1 MAEMRGIKFNQLITY
16 IVLTAWSLIVLF
28 PLWTLIVNSF
38 KPQKEIF
45 KDPFGLP
52 DTFTLDGY
60 KAVWSSG
67 RFDLYFINS
76 LIVTIL
82 SLTLILF
89 VGSMAAYA
97 LAKWRSRASNF
108 LYVFFIA
115 GLMIPIRLGTI
126 DLVRL
131 IKALNLQD
139 TIWSLI
145 PVYVAMGMP
154 IATFVLTA
162 FIKELPNE
170 MFDAAK
176 VDGASEWQVYSII
189 VLPLMRPALATVA
202 IFNMIKIWNDF
213 WFPLVFIRAEESRTV
228 ALGVSLL
235 FGQYRTDWTRA
246 LAVLSLAAIPLLVLY
261 ILLAREFIKGLTA
274 GAVKG

>member
-1 MAEMRGIKFNQLITY
+1 MSRAQLARIPTY
-16 IVLTAWSLIVLF
+16 ILLTSWSAIVLF
-28 PLWTLIVNSF
+28 PIWTLVINSF
-38 KPQKEIF
+38 KPQRDIF
-45 KDPFGLP
+45 RDPFGLP
-52 DTFTLDGY
+52 KNFTFAGY
-60 KAVWSSG
+60 IAAWKTG
-67 RFDLYFINS
+67 RFDLYFTNTI
-76 LIVTIL
+76 IVTVV
-82 SLTLILF
+82 SLALILL

-97 LAKWRSRASNF
+97 LAKWKSRVTSF

-131 IKALNLQD
+131 IKALSLQD

-145 PVYVAMGMP
+145 PVYVAMGIP

-162 FIKELPNE
+162 FIKELPHE

-176 VDGASEWQVYSII
+176 VDGASEWQIYGTI

-213 WFPLVFIRAEESRTV
+213 WFPLVFIRAEQSRTV

-246 LAVLSLAAIPLLVLY
+246 LAVLSLAAVPLLILY
-261 ILLAREFIKGLTA
+261 VLLAREFIKGLTA

>member
-1 MAEMRGIKFNQLITY
+1 MRLNKPQLLFTY
-16 IVLTAWSLIVLF
+16 IVLGIWSLIVLF
-28 PLWTLIVNSF
+28 PIWTLVVNSF
-38 KPQKEIF
+38 KPQKQIF

-52 DTFTLDGY
+52 ETFTLDGY
-60 KAVWSSG
+60 REAWNNG
-67 RFDLYFINS
+67 RFDLYFINT
-76 LIVTIL
+76 LIVTAIAL
-82 SLTLILF
+82 GLILF
-89 VGSMAAYA
+89 IGSMAAYA
-97 LAKWRSRASNF
+97 LAKWKSPVSSF

-115 GLMIPIRLGTI
+115 GLMIPIRLGTL

-139 TIWSLI
+139 TYWSLI

-162 FIKELPNE
+162 FIKELPGE
-170 MFDAAK
+170 MFEAAK
-176 VDGASEWQVYSII
+176 IDGATEWQVYSRI

-213 WFPLVFIRAEESRTV
+213 WFSLVFIRAEESRTV

-246 LAVLSLAAIPLLVLY
+246 LAVLSLAAVPMLILY
-261 ILLAREFIKGLTA
+261 MILAREFIKGLTA

>member
-1 MAEMRGIKFNQLITY
+1 MKRMKFNQLITY
-16 IVLTAWSLIVLF
+16 IVLTIWSVIVLF
-28 PLWTLIVNSF
+28 PLWTLIINSF

-52 DTFTLDGY
+52 DTFTFDGY
-60 KAVWSSG
+60 KAAWSSG
-67 RFDLYFINS
+67 RFDLYFTNT
-76 LIVTIL
+76 LIVTII

-89 VGSMAAYA
+89 IGSMAAYS
-97 LAKWRSRASNF
+97 LAKWKSPVTNF

-115 GLMIPIRLGTI
+115 GLMIPIRLGTL

-162 FIKELPNE
+162 FIKELPSE

-176 VDGASEWQVYSII
+176 VDGASEWQVYSTI

-213 WFPLVFIRAEESRTV
+213 WFPLVFIRSEEARTV

-246 LAVLSLAAIPLLVLY
+246 LSVLSMAAIPLLILY
-261 ILLAREFIKGLTA
+261 VLLAREFIKGLTA

>member
-1 MAEMRGIKFNQLITY
+1 MPRLRLSRVVTYLI
-16 IVLTAWSLIVLF
+16 LTAWSLVVLF
-28 PLWTLIVNSF
+28 PIWTLVVNSF
-38 KPQKEIF
+38 KPQKDIF
-45 KDPFGLP
+45 NDPFGLP
-52 DTFTLDGY
+52 QHFTLAGY
-60 KAVWSSG
+60 QAAWSMG
-67 RFDLYFINS
+67 RFDLYFFNTIFVTVIS
-76 LIVTIL
+76 LF
-82 SLTLILF
+82 LILF

-97 LAKWRSRASNF
+97 IAKWKSWVTSF

-126 DLVRL
+126 ALVRL

-139 TIWSLI
+139 SLWSLI

-162 FIKELPNE
+162 FIRELPSE

-176 VDGASEWQVYSII
+176 VDGASEWYIYTSI
-189 VLPLMRPALATVA
+189 VLPLTRPALATVV

-213 WFPLVFIRAEESRTV
+213 WFPLVFIREEQSRTV
-228 ALGVSLL
+228 SLGVSLL
-235 FGQYRTDWTRA
+235 FGQYRTDWNRA
-246 LAVLSLAAIPLLVLY
+246 LSVLSLAAIPILILY
-261 ILLAREFIKGLTA
+261 VILSREFIKGLTA

>member
-1 MAEMRGIKFNQLITY
+1 MRWNRLQHIFTY
-16 IVLTAWSLIVLF
+16 VVLTVWSVIVLF
-28 PLWTLIVNSF
+28 PIWTLVINSF
-38 KPQKEIF
+38 KPQKQIF

-60 KAVWSSG
+60 REAWNTG
-67 RFDLYFINS
+67 RFDLYFINTI
-76 LIVTIL
+76 IVTVIAL
-82 SLTLILF
+82 GLILF
-89 VGSMAAYA
+89 IGSMAAYA
-97 LAKWRSRASNF
+97 LAKWKSPVANV
-108 LYVFFIA
+108 LYIFFIA
-115 GLMIPIRLGTI
+115 GLMIPIRLGTL

-131 IKALNLQD
+131 IKALHLQD
-139 TIWSLI
+139 TYWSLI

-162 FIKELPNE
+162 FIKELPGE
-170 MFDAAK
+170 MFEAAK
-176 VDGASEWQVYSII
+176 IDGASEWQVYSRI
-189 VLPLMRPALATVA
+189 VLPLMRPAMATVA

-246 LAVLSLAAIPLLVLY
+246 LAVLSLAAVPMLILY

>member
-1 MAEMRGIKFNQLITY
+1 MPRLRLSRVVTYLI
-16 IVLTAWSLIVLF
+16 LTAWSLVVLF
-28 PLWTLIVNSF
+28 PIWTLVVNSF
-38 KPQKEIF
+38 KPQKDIF
-45 KDPFGLP
+45 NDPFGLP
-52 DTFTLDGY
+52 QHFTLAGY
-60 KAVWSSG
+60 QAAWSMG
-67 RFDLYFINS
+67 RFDLYFFNTIFVTVIS
-76 LIVTIL
+76 LF
-82 SLTLILF
+82 LILF

-97 LAKWRSRASNF
+97 IAKWKSWVTSF

-139 TIWSLI
+139 SLWSLI

-162 FIKELPNE
+162 FIRELPSE

-176 VDGASEWQVYSII
+176 VDGASEWYIYTSI
-189 VLPLMRPALATVA
+189 VLPLTRPALATVV

-213 WFPLVFIRAEESRTV
+213 WFPLVFIREEQSRTV
-228 ALGVSLL
+228 SLGVSLL
-235 FGQYRTDWTRA
+235 FGQYRTDWNRA
-246 LAVLSLAAIPLLVLY
+246 LSVLSLAAIPILILY
-261 ILLAREFIKGLTA
+261 VILSREFIKGLTA

>member
-1 MAEMRGIKFNQLITY
+1 MRFKKPQLLLTY
-16 IVLTAWSLIVLF
+16 IVLSVWSVIVLF
-28 PLWTLIVNSF
+28 PIWTLVVNSF
-38 KPQKEIF
+38 KPQKQIF

-60 KAVWSSG
+60 RAAWNNG
-67 RFDLYFINS
+67 RFDLYFVNT
-76 LIVTIL
+76 LIVTAIAL
-82 SLTLILF
+82 GLILF
-89 VGSMAAYA
+89 IGSMAAYA
-97 LAKWRSRASNF
+97 LAKWKSPVSNF
-108 LYVFFIA
+108 LYIFFIA
-115 GLMIPIRLGTI
+115 GLMIPIRLGTL

-139 TIWSLI
+139 TYWSLI

-162 FIKELPNE
+162 FIKELPGE
-170 MFDAAK
+170 MFEAAK
-176 VDGASEWQVYSII
+176 IDGASEWQIYSRI

-246 LAVLSLAAIPLLVLY
+246 LAVLSLAALPMLILY
-261 ILLAREFIKGLTA
+261 MLLAREFIKGLTA

>member
-1 MAEMRGIKFNQLITY
+1 
-16 IVLTAWSLIVLF
+16 
-28 PLWTLIVNSF
+28 
-38 KPQKEIF
+38 
-45 KDPFGLP
+45 
-52 DTFTLDGY
+52 
-60 KAVWSSG
+60 
-67 RFDLYFINS
+67 
-76 LIVTIL
+76 
-82 SLTLILF
+82 
-89 VGSMAAYA
+89 
-97 LAKWRSRASNF
+97 
-108 LYVFFIA
+108 
-115 GLMIPIRLGTI
+115 MIPIRLGTI

-131 IKALNLQD
+131 IKALDMQD

-176 VDGASEWQVYSII
+176 VDGASEWQIYSSI

-213 WFPLVFIRAEESRTV
+213 WFPLVFIRSEESRTV

-246 LAVLSLAAIPLLVLY
+246 LSVLSMAAVPLLILY
-261 ILLAREFIKGLTA
+261 VLLAREFIKGLTA

>member
-1 MAEMRGIKFNQLITY
+1 MRLKKPQLLFTY
-16 IVLTAWSLIVLF
+16 IVLSVWSVIVLF
-28 PLWTLIVNSF
+28 PIWTLVVNSF
-38 KPQKEIF
+38 KPQKQIF

-60 KAVWSSG
+60 RAAWNNG
-67 RFDLYFINS
+67 RFDLYLVTI
-76 LIVTIL
+76 LIVTAIAL
-82 SLTLILF
+82 GLVLF
-89 VGSMAAYA
+89 IGSMAAYA
-97 LAKWRSRASNF
+97 LARWKSPVSNF
-108 LYVFFIA
+108 LYIFFIA
-115 GLMIPIRLGTI
+115 GLMIPIRLGTL

-139 TIWSLI
+139 TYWSLI

-162 FIKELPNE
+162 FIKELPGE
-170 MFDAAK
+170 MFEAAK
-176 VDGASEWQVYSII
+176 IDGASEWQIYSRI

-246 LAVLSLAAIPLLVLY
+246 LAVLSLAALPMLILY
-261 ILLAREFIKGLTA
+261 MLLAREFIKGLTA

>member
-1 MAEMRGIKFNQLITY
+1 MRRTLSRSLTYLI
-16 IVLTAWSLIVLF
+16 LTIWSVIVLF

-38 KPQKEIF
+38 KTQKDIF
-45 KDPFGLP
+45 ADPFGLP
-52 DTFTLDGY
+52 LHPTVAGY
-60 KAVWSSG
+60 VAAWTEG
-67 RFDLYFINS
+67 RFDLYFFNTIFVTVIS
-76 LIVTIL
+76 LF
-82 SLTLILF
+82 LILF
-89 VGSMAAYA
+89 FGSLAAYA
-97 LAKWRSRASNF
+97 LAKWKSKF
-108 LYVFFIA
+108 TGLLYIFFIA

-139 TIWSLI
+139 TLWSLI

-162 FIKELPNE
+162 FIQTLPQE

-176 VDGASEWQVYSII
+176 VDGATEWNIYALI
-189 VLPLMRPALATVA
+189 VLPLLRPALATVA

-213 WFPLVFIRAEESRTV
+213 WFPLIFIRAEQSRTV

-235 FGQYRTDWTRA
+235 FGQYHTDWNKA
-246 LAVLSLAAIPLLVLY
+246 LSVLSLAAVPLLILYVL
-261 ILLAREFIKGLTA
+261 LSREFIKGLTA

>member
-1 MAEMRGIKFNQLITY
+1 MSRTQLARIPTY
-16 IVLTAWSLIVLF
+16 IVLTIWSVIVLF
-28 PLWTLIVNSF
+28 PIWTLIVNSF

-45 KDPFGLP
+45 RDPFGLP
-52 DTFTLDGY
+52 KDFTFAGY
-60 KAVWSSG
+60 EEAWKTG
-67 RFDLYFINS
+67 RFDLYFTNTI
-76 LIVTIL
+76 IVTVI
-82 SLTLILF
+82 SLTLILL
-89 VGSMAAYA
+89 VGSLAAYA
-97 LAKWRSRASNF
+97 LAKWKSPVTNF
-108 LYVFFIA
+108 LYIFFIA

-145 PVYVAMGMP
+145 PVYIAMGMP

-162 FIKELPNE
+162 FIKKLPRE

-176 VDGASEWQVYSII
+176 VDGASEWQIYGTI

-213 WFPLVFIRAEESRTV
+213 WFPLVFIRVEEARTV

-246 LAVLSLAAIPLLVLY
+246 LAVLSLAAVPLLIFY
-261 ILLAREFIKGLTA
+261 ILLSREFIKGLTA

>member
-1 MAEMRGIKFNQLITY
+1 MRRSLSLTFTY
-16 IVLTAWSLIVLF
+16 VVLTIWSVIVLF

-38 KPQKEIF
+38 KTQKDIF
-45 KDPFGLP
+45 ADPFGLP
-52 DTFTLDGY
+52 PHPTTAGY
-60 KAVWSSG
+60 VAAWAEG
-67 RFDLYFINS
+67 RFDLYFFNTIFVTVIS
-76 LIVTIL
+76 LFF
-82 SLTLILF
+82 ILF
-89 VGSMAAYA
+89 FGSMAAYA
-97 LAKWRSRASNF
+97 LAKWKSKF
-108 LYVFFIA
+108 TDMLYIFFIA

-139 TIWSLI
+139 TLWSLI

-162 FIKELPNE
+162 FIQTLPHE

-176 VDGASEWQVYSII
+176 VDGANEWNIYALI
-189 VLPLMRPALATVA
+189 VLPLLRPALATVA

-213 WFPLVFIRAEESRTV
+213 WFPLIFIRAEQSRTV

-235 FGQYRTDWTRA
+235 FGQYHTDWNKA
-246 LAVLSLAAIPLLVLY
+246 LSVLSLAAVPLLILYVL
-261 ILLAREFIKGLTA
+261 LSREFIKGLTA

>member
-1 MAEMRGIKFNQLITY
+1 MRWNRLQLFFTY
-16 IVLTAWSLIVLF
+16 VVLTIWSVIVLF
-28 PLWTLIVNSF
+28 PIWTLLINSF
-38 KPQKEIF
+38 KPQKQIF

-60 KAVWSSG
+60 REAWNTG
-67 RFDLYFINS
+67 RFDLYFINTI
-76 LIVTIL
+76 IVTVIAL
-82 SLTLILF
+82 GLILF
-89 VGSMAAYA
+89 IGSMAAYA
-97 LAKWRSRASNF
+97 LAKWKSPVASF

-115 GLMIPIRLGTI
+115 GLMIPIRLGTL

-139 TIWSLI
+139 TYWSLI

-162 FIKELPNE
+162 FIKELPGE
-170 MFDAAK
+170 MFEAAK
-176 VDGASEWQVYSII
+176 IDGASEWQVYSRI
-189 VLPLMRPALATVA
+189 VLPLMRPAMATVA

-246 LAVLSLAAIPLLVLY
+246 LAVLSLAAVPMLILY
-261 ILLAREFIKGLTA
+261 VLLAREFIKGLTA

>member
-1 MAEMRGIKFNQLITY
+1 MRWNRLQLFFTY
-16 IVLTAWSLIVLF
+16 VVLTIWSVIVLF
-28 PLWTLIVNSF
+28 PIWTLLINSF
-38 KPQKEIF
+38 KPQKQIF

-60 KAVWSSG
+60 REAWNTG
-67 RFDLYFINS
+67 RFDLYFINTI
-76 LIVTIL
+76 IVTVIAL
-82 SLTLILF
+82 GLILF
-89 VGSMAAYA
+89 IGSMAAYA
-97 LAKWRSRASNF
+97 LAKWKSPVASF

-115 GLMIPIRLGTI
+115 GLMIPIRLGTL

-139 TIWSLI
+139 TYWSLI

-162 FIKELPNE
+162 FIKELPGE
-170 MFDAAK
+170 MFEAAK
-176 VDGASEWQVYSII
+176 IDGASEWQVYSRI
-189 VLPLMRPALATVA
+189 VLPLMRPAMATVA

-246 LAVLSLAAIPLLVLY
+246 LAVLSLAAVPMLILY

>member
-1 MAEMRGIKFNQLITY
+1 MKRMKFNQLITY
-16 IVLTAWSLIVLF
+16 IVLTIWSFIVLF
-28 PLWTLIVNSF
+28 PLWTLIINSF

-52 DTFTLDGY
+52 DTFTFEGY
-60 KAVWSSG
+60 KAAWSSG
-67 RFDLYFINS
+67 RFDLYFTNT
-76 LIVTIL
+76 LIVTII

-89 VGSMAAYA
+89 IGSMAAYA
-97 LAKWRSRASNF
+97 LAKWKSPVTNF

-115 GLMIPIRLGTI
+115 GLMIPIRLGTL

-162 FIKELPNE
+162 FIKELPSE

-176 VDGASEWQVYSII
+176 VDGASEWQVYSTI
-189 VLPLMRPALATVA
+189 VLPFMRPALATVA

-213 WFPLVFIRAEESRTV
+213 WFPLVFIRSEESRTV

-246 LAVLSLAAIPLLVLY
+246 LSVLSMAAIPLLILY
-261 ILLAREFIKGLTA
+261 VLLAREFIKGLTA

>member
-1 MAEMRGIKFNQLITY
+1 MRLKKPQLLFTY
-16 IVLTAWSLIVLF
+16 IVLSVWSVIVLF
-28 PLWTLIVNSF
+28 PIWTLVVNFF
-38 KPQKEIF
+38 KPQKQIF

-60 KAVWSSG
+60 RAAWNNG
-67 RFDLYFINS
+67 RFDLYFVNT
-76 LIVTIL
+76 LIVTAIAL
-82 SLTLILF
+82 GLILF
-89 VGSMAAYA
+89 IGSMAAYA
-97 LAKWRSRASNF
+97 LAKWKSPVSNF
-108 LYVFFIA
+108 LYIFFIA
-115 GLMIPIRLGTI
+115 GLMIPIRLGTL

-139 TIWSLI
+139 TYWSLI

-162 FIKELPNE
+162 FIKELPGE
-170 MFDAAK
+170 MFEAAK
-176 VDGASEWQVYSII
+176 IDGASEWQIYSRI

-246 LAVLSLAAIPLLVLY
+246 LAVLSLAAIPMLILY
-261 ILLAREFIKGLTA
+261 MLLAREFIKGLTA

>member
-1 MAEMRGIKFNQLITY
+1 MLKRRLSQILTY
-16 IVLTAWSLIVLF
+16 VLLTIWSIIVLF
-28 PLWTLIVNSF
+28 PIYTLVVNSF

-45 KDPFGLP
+45 NNPFGLP
-52 DTFTLDGY
+52 QKFTLAGY
-60 KAVWSSG
+60 ETAWNSG
-67 RFDLYFINS
+67 RFDLYFFNTIF
-76 LIVTIL
+76 VTII
-82 SLTLILF
+82 SLVLIMF
-89 VGSMAAYA
+89 FGSMAAYA
-97 LAKWRSRASNF
+97 LAKWESKLTKF
-108 LYVFFIA
+108 LYIFFIA
-115 GLMIPIRLGTI
+115 GLMIPIRLGTL

-131 IKALNLQD
+131 IKTLGLQD
-139 TIWSLI
+139 SLWSLI

-162 FIKELPNE
+162 FIKGLPKD

-176 VDGASEWQVYSII
+176 VDGASEWRIYTMI
-189 VLPLMRPALATVA
+189 VVPLMRPALATVA

-235 FGQYRTDWTRA
+235 FGQYRTDWNRA
-246 LAVLSLAAIPLLVLY
+246 LSTLALAAIPILILY
-261 ILLAREFIKGLTA
+261 VFLSREFIKGLTA

>member
-1 MAEMRGIKFNQLITY
+1 MRLNKPQLLFTY
-16 IVLTAWSLIVLF
+16 IVLSAWSVIVLF
-28 PLWTLIVNSF
+28 PIWTLIVNSF
-38 KPQKEIF
+38 KPQKQIF

-52 DTFTLDGY
+52 ETFTLDGY
-60 KAVWSSG
+60 REAWNNG
-67 RFDLYFINS
+67 RFDLYFINT
-76 LIVTIL
+76 LIVTAIAL
-82 SLTLILF
+82 GLILF
-89 VGSMAAYA
+89 IGSMAAYA
-97 LAKWRSRASNF
+97 LAKWKSPISNF
-108 LYVFFIA
+108 LYIFFIA
-115 GLMIPIRLGTI
+115 GLMIPIRLGTL

-131 IKALNLQD
+131 IKTLNLQD
-139 TIWSLI
+139 TYWSLI

-162 FIKELPNE
+162 FIKELPGE
-170 MFDAAK
+170 MFEAAK
-176 VDGASEWQVYSII
+176 IDGASEWQVYSRI

-246 LAVLSLAAIPLLVLY
+246 LAVLSLAAVPMLILY
-261 ILLAREFIKGLTA
+261 MILAREFIKGLTA

>member
-1 MAEMRGIKFNQLITY
+1 MRWNKVQLAFTY
-16 IVLTAWSLIVLF
+16 IVLAVWSAVVMF
-28 PLWTLIVNSF
+28 PIWTLIVNSL

-52 DTFTLDGY
+52 KTFTFDGY
-60 KAVWSSG
+60 KAAWSDG
-67 RFDLYFINS
+67 RFDLYFTNT
-76 LIVTIL
+76 LIVTFI
-82 SLTLILF
+82 SLILILLI
-89 VGSMAAYA
+89 GSMAAYA
-97 LAKWRSRASNF
+97 LAKWESPVSSF

-115 GLMIPIRLGTI
+115 GLMIPIRLGTL

-139 TIWSLI
+139 TYWSLI

-162 FIKELPNE
+162 FIKELPGE
-170 MFDAAK
+170 MFEAAK
-176 VDGASEWQVYSII
+176 IDGASELQVYSRI

-213 WFPLVFIRAEESRTV
+213 WFPLVFIRAEEARTV

-246 LAVLSLAAIPLLVLY
+246 LAVLSLAAVPMLLLY
-261 ILLAREFIKGLTA
+261 IVLAREFIKGLTA

>member
-1 MAEMRGIKFNQLITY
+1 MTRIQKAFTY
-16 IVLTAWSLIVLF
+16 FALTIWSFVAIF
-28 PLWTLIVNSF
+28 PIWTLIVNSF

-45 KDPFGLP
+45 SNPFGLP
-52 DTFTLDGY
+52 QTFTLEGY
-60 KAVWSSG
+60 KAVWLKG
-67 RFDLYFINS
+67 NFGVYFLNTIY
-76 LIVTIL
+76 VTII
-82 SLTLILF
+82 SLALIIF
-89 VGSMAAYA
+89 FGSLAAYA
-97 LAKWRSRASNF
+97 LAKWNSKASTAF
-108 LYVFFIA
+108 YVFFIA

-126 DLVRL
+126 DLVR
-131 IKALNLQD
+131 IMQALSLQD

-154 IATFVLTA
+154 ISIFILTA
-162 FIKELPNE
+162 FVKALPRE

-176 VDGASEWQVYSII
+176 VDGATEWRIYLQI
-189 VLPLMRPALATVA
+189 VLPLLRPAIATVA
-202 IFNMIKIWNDF
+202 IFNMMKIWNDF

-246 LAVLSLAAIPLLVLY
+246 LSTLSLAAIPILILY
-261 ILLAREFIKGLTA
+261 IILSREFIKGLTA

>member
-1 MAEMRGIKFNQLITY
+1 MRLKKPQLLFTY
-16 IVLTAWSLIVLF
+16 IVLSVWSVIVLF
-28 PLWTLIVNSF
+28 PIWTLVVNSF
-38 KPQKEIF
+38 KPQKQIF

-52 DTFTLDGY
+52 ETFTLDGY
-60 KAVWSSG
+60 REAWNNG
-67 RFDLYFINS
+67 RFDLYFINT
-76 LIVTIL
+76 LIVTAIAL
-82 SLTLILF
+82 GLILF
-89 VGSMAAYA
+89 IGSMAAYA
-97 LAKWRSRASNF
+97 LAKWKSPVSSF

-115 GLMIPIRLGTI
+115 GLMIPIRLGTL

-139 TIWSLI
+139 TYWSLI

-162 FIKELPNE
+162 FIKELPGE
-170 MFDAAK
+170 MFEAAK
-176 VDGASEWQVYSII
+176 IDGATEWQVYSRI

-246 LAVLSLAAIPLLVLY
+246 LAVLSLAAVPMLILY
-261 ILLAREFIKGLTA
+261 MILAREFIKGLTA

>member
-1 MAEMRGIKFNQLITY
+1 MRQSKLNQLLTY
-16 IVLTAWSLIVLF
+16 LFLTAWSVVVLF
-28 PLWTLIVNSF
+28 PIWTLLVNSF

-45 KDPFGLP
+45 RDPFGLP
-52 DTFTLDGY
+52 KDFTFDGY
-60 KAVWSSG
+60 IEAWNTG
-67 RFDLYFINS
+67 RFDLYLINT
-76 LIVTIL
+76 LVVTVL
-82 SLTLILF
+82 SLALILF

-97 LAKWRSRASNF
+97 LAKWKSRASRF

-145 PVYVAMGMP
+145 PVYVAMGIP

-162 FIKELPNE
+162 FIKELPGE

-176 VDGASEWQVYSII
+176 VDGASEWQIYRTM

-213 WFPLVFIRAEESRTV
+213 WFPLVFIRSEEARTV

-246 LAVLSLAAIPLLVLY
+246 LAVLSLAALPLLILY
-261 ILLAREFIKGLTA
+261 VLLAREFIKGLTA

>member
-1 MAEMRGIKFNQLITY
+1 MEEKFKRNISRFLTY
-16 IVLTAWSLIVLF
+16 LVLTIWTVIVLF
-28 PLWTLIVNSF
+28 PIWTLLVNSF

-45 KDPFGLP
+45 RNPFGLP
-52 DTFTLDGY
+52 ENFTTAGY
-60 KAVWSSG
+60 EAAWNNG
-67 RFDLYFINS
+67 RFDLYFFNTIYVTVIS
-76 LIVTIL
+76 LG
-82 SLTLILF
+82 LILF
-89 VGSMAAYA
+89 FGSLAAYA
-97 LAKWRSRASNF
+97 LAKWNSPASKF
-108 LYVFFIA
+108 LYIFFIA

-131 IKALNLQD
+131 IKTLGLQD
-139 TIWSLI
+139 TLWSLI

-170 MFDAAK
+170 MFEAAK
-176 VDGASEWQVYSII
+176 IDGASEWRIYRQI
-189 VLPLMRPALATVA
+189 VVPLMRPALATVA

-246 LAVLSLAAIPLLVLY
+246 LSTLALAAIPILILY
-261 ILLAREFIKGLTA
+261 ILLSREFIKGLTA

>member
-1 MAEMRGIKFNQLITY
+1 MRWNRFQHIFTY
-16 IVLTAWSLIVLF
+16 VVLTTWSVVVLF
-28 PLWTLIVNSF
+28 PIWTLVINSF

-52 DTFTLDGY
+52 KTFTLDGY
-60 KAVWSSG
+60 KEAWNNG
-67 RFDLYFINS
+67 RFDLYFINTI
-76 LIVTIL
+76 IVTVL
-82 SLTLILF
+82 ALALILF
-89 VGSMAAYA
+89 IGSMAAYA
-97 LAKWRSRASNF
+97 LAKWKSRVSNF

-115 GLMIPIRLGTI
+115 GLMIPIRLGTL

-139 TIWSLI
+139 TYWSLI

-162 FIKELPNE
+162 FIKELPSE
-170 MFDAAK
+170 MFEAAK
-176 VDGASEWQVYSII
+176 IDGASEWQIYSRI

-213 WFPLVFIRAEESRTV
+213 
-228 ALGVSLL
+228 
-235 FGQYRTDWTRA
+235 
-246 LAVLSLAAIPLLVLY
+246 
-261 ILLAREFIKGLTA
+261 
-274 GAVKG
+274 